1 MREWLLQ
8 SVGRSGGAGL
18 ADLPLLIWPALTGTK
33 EPEIST
39 VERY

>member
-1 MREWLLQ
+1 MLLLALAEFARQ
-8 SVGRSGGAGL
+8 RGAS
-18 ADLPLLIWPALTGTK
+18 PALTGNK